1 MLLLQNMNC
10 SLLTAAVLQVATLRC
25 CPGIRNNITVIPSLA
40 TSLARLRTTV
50 VTRRSRIPASRK
62 SAVVGQADLAWAT
75 RPRGSLSRRAAWR
88 RRCIADGRGAHDVSG
103 RTARRIEPAGYFRQ
117 AECCSAWAR
126 PSNSPRPGSFSMRAI
141 SSCFTPMASPR
152 RRTRLARTS
161 ASTG

>member
-25 CPGIRNNITVIPSLA
+25 CPGIRNNITVLPSLA

-88 RRCIADGRGAHDVSG
+88 RRCIAD
-103 RTARRIEPAGYFRQ
+103 ARRARCFWQNGSSHRACRLLQASGMLLGMGKTVQFTETRVILDAGDIVVFYTDLTE
-117 AECCSAWAR
+117 AA
-126 PSNSPRPGSFSMRAI
+126 N
-141 SSCFTPMASPR
+141 
-152 RRTRLARTS
+152 
-161 ASTG
+161 